1 MGFKAGR
8 IIGSFIFGILIF
20 SSLIGIAIA
29 TDDDGDGID
38 DDFEDDKIRSLTIEF
53 DDDRIELETVLRTGT
68 NKNKIEFEI
77 RNNSNG
83 LEVGV
88 EYTPNYNP
96 QANTTEIELEF
107 EITFREIVEYEDLNL
122 NNVFDE
128 STDNELKIIPLEN
141 FQTTLY
147 SLIPISADT
156 DLHYFIVNTT
166 DGIFTAHIYISEE
179 FEIVNNTLITPS
191 ETKIAI
197 EITNFTYTNS
207 NSRLALYTKLEAGT
221 DYEEK
226 DVTEDEQSGYTTG
239 GKGVFTSNLG
249 NIGFFT
255 WEENATIDGLS
266 KRVFTSDVE
275 TDDDEPNEQ
284 KIYLN
289 YPQGTKIFHDP
300 KIGIEGLS
308 VPSGS
313 ENGEPTIPGYI
324 TYVFLGAAILG
335 ILIVVYSVKQKK
347 YLK

>member
-1 MGFKAGR
+1 N
-8 IIGSFIFGILIF
+8 
-20 SSLIGIAIA
+20 
-29 TDDDGDGID
+29 
-38 DDFEDDKIRSLTIEF
+38 LTIEF
-53 DDDRIELETVLRTGT
+53 EDDRIEIETVLRTGT

-107 EITFREIVEYEDLNL
+107 EITFREIVEYVDINQ

-128 STDNELKIIPLEN
+128 STDNELQVIPLEV
-141 FQTTLY
+141 FETTQY
-147 SLIPISADT
+147 STIPITVDT
-156 DLHYFIVNTT
+156 DLHYFIVKTT

-179 FEIVNNTLITPS
+179 FEIINNSLITPS

-197 EITNFTYTNS
+197 ELKNFNYTNP
-207 NSRLALYTKLEAGT
+207 NSRLALYTKLEAST
-221 DYEEK
+221 EYEEK
-226 DVTEDEQSGYTTG
+226 DNTEDEQAGYTTG
-239 GKGVFTSNLG
+239 EKGVFTTNVG

-255 WEENATIDGLS
+255 WEENATIDGIS
-266 KRVFTSDVE
+266 KRVFTSEVE

-289 YPQGTKIFHDP
+289 YPKGTTIFHDP

-308 VPSGS
+308 VPPVSD
-313 ENGEPTIPGYI
+313 NGTPTVPGYATI
-324 TYVFLGAAILG
+324 AFLGAAILG
-335 ILIVVYSVKQKK
+335 ILIVLFRFRQKK
-347 YLK
+347 PYTK